1 MQSLRRQLPER
12 HERDGGF
19 WRRHRASFD
28 RVASACM
35 CGARIVFR
43 AHAHRHVAR
52 VHTRHP
58 RAVPLRMSLARAQSQ
73 EHCVLWQ
80 TLTTRQK
87 GPRQRSSRIAY
98 HIRYAYTISSRCTL
112 YGSDHAF
119 AFATRRDGRH
129 DAAAADATH
138 TLSHPNLM
146 DSADELLTYG
156 S

>member
-98 HIRYAYTISSRCTL
+98 HIRYLVDVPCTALRIGSRVRIR
-112 YGSDHAF
+112 D
-119 AFATRRDGRH
+119 ATRRPTRRSRCGRNAH
-129 DAAAADATH
+129 SITSEPH
-138 TLSHPNLM
+138 
-146 DSADELLTYG
+146 G
-156 S
+156 FCR

>member
-98 HIRYAYTISSRCTL
+98 HIRYLVDVPCTDRITRSHSRRDATADTTQPLRTQRTL
-112 YGSDHAF
+112 YHIRTSWI
-119 AFATRRDGRH
+119 
-129 DAAAADATH
+129 
-138 TLSHPNLM
+138 LPMNC
-146 DSADELLTYG
+146 
-156 S
+156 